1 MTVAMMVDWE
11 TLDSKPTAAVR
22 SVGWAIFCYDTKQIL
37 STGYIDGINVDAQ
50 FKRGRTISWAT
61 LCWWMAQ
68 GEEARK
74 AMFTE
79 GFKEGFQGVVMALGA
94 EFQGHE
100 CTEIWGNG
108 TDFDTQITAGLLDLA
123 NLQPF
128 WNFRKQRCY
137 REFMIGKAK
146 IHKPEIS
153 HHAMHDAIAQAK
165 NVLEYI

>member
-1 MTVAMMVDWE
+1 MTIGMMVDWE

-22 SVGWAIFCYDTKQIL
+22 SVGWVIFCYDTKQIL
-37 STGYIDGINVDAQ
+37 RTGYISDISVDAQ
-50 FKRGRTISWAT
+50 LKLGRTISWST

-68 GEEARK
+68 GEEARQ

-79 GFKEGFQGVVMALGA
+79 GWKESFQGVVMALEL
-94 EFQGHE
+94 EFKE
-100 CTEIWGNG
+100 WNCTEIWGNG
-108 TDFDTQITAGLLDLA
+108 TDFDTQITAGLLDLTC
-123 NLQPF
+123 LPPF